1 MMTSWNSDVAP
12 KRGREMTGRVSEL
25 SRGRSCG
32 VIRASDGRN
41 VFFHGR
47 DLEGAKYNDVEVGDA
62 VGFELI
68 DDRVSGPRALRVRMT
83 RKTKRSATSGGVTDS
98 SPGPGE

>member
-1 MMTSWNSDVAP
+1 
-12 KRGREMTGRVSEL
+12 MTGRISEL

-47 DLEGAKYNDVEVGDA
+47 DLEGAKYNDVEVGG
-62 VGFELI
+62 VVNFELI
-68 DDRVSGPRALRVRMT
+68 DDRVSGPRAQRVRLA
-83 RKTKRSATSGGVTDS
+83 RKAKRTDSRSAVSDS
-98 SPGPGE
+98 APGPAD